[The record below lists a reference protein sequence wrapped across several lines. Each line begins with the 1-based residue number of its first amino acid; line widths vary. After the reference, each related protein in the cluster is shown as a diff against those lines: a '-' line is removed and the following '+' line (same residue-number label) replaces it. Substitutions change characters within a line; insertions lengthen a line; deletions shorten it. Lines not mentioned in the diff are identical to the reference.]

1 MRPACRVGDT
11 FTYTLKTSEEM
22 SAARFQESSP
32 PVFATPF
39 LVGAVEAAA
48 ARLMEPCLEEGEM
61 SVGGHVELTH
71 TRPTPLG
78 WTVRAEARLVEQ
90 TGRKFVFEVA
100 CFDET
105 ERIGTARHTRFAIDA
120 GPFLEMVAEKAAARG
135 EDR

>member
-1 MRPACRVGDT
+1 MIPACRIGDT
-11 FTYTLKTSEEM
+11 FTYTLRTTEEM

-48 ARLMEPCLEEGEM
+48 ARLMEPCLEDGEM
-61 SVGGHVELTH
+61 SVGGHVELSH

-78 WTVRAEARLVEQ
+78 WTVRAEARLVERKD
-90 TGRKFVFEVA
+90 RKFVFEVA

-105 ERIGTARHTRFAIDA
+105 ERIGTARHTRFVIDA
-120 GPFLEMVAEKAAARG
+120 EPFLAMVEKKSATHREAR
-135 EDR
+135 